1 MIVHVAGTLSEKKP
15 AHAII
20 DVGGI
25 GYFLAIPT
33 STFEALPDVGAAVR
47 LLAHMV
53 VREDA
58 HLLFG
63 FATPAE
69 RELFEALISVSG
81 VGPKLALAA
90 LSALPPAELQRR
102 ILEGDAAMLV
112 QIPGIG
118 RKTAERL
125 VVDLRDRVS
134 RLELA
139 GTGTLGGADDGR
151 SEARADALAALEA
164 LGLARAT
171 AERNLRKV
179 LRAHPGLQTAE
190 ELVRLALRE
199 G

>member
-1 MIVHVAGTLSEKKP
+1 MIVHVSGTLSEKKP
-15 AHAII
+15 THAI
-20 DVGGI
+20 VEVQGI

-33 STFEALPDVGAAVR
+33 STYETLPDVGGAVR
-47 LLAHMV
+47 LLTHYV

-63 FATPAE
+63 FASQGE
-69 RELFEALISVSG
+69 RELFEALVSVSG

-90 LSALPPAELQRR
+90 LSALPAAELQRR
-102 ILEGDAAMLV
+102 ILEGDAAMLT

-134 RLELA
+134 RLDL
-139 GTGTLGGADDGR
+139 GGGGVLGGADDGR

-179 LRAHPGLQTAE
+179 LRAHPGTQTAE
-190 ELVRLALRE
+190 ELIRLALRE

>member
-1 MIVHVAGTLSEKKP
+1 MIAYVSGTLAEKKP
-15 AHAII
+15 THVVI
-20 DVGGI
+20 DVNGL
-25 GYFLAIPT
+25 GYALFIPT
-33 STFEALPDVGAAVR
+33 STFETLPDAGAPVK
-47 LLAHMV
+47 LLTHFA

-58 HLLFG
+58 QLLYG
-63 FATPAE
+63 FATAAE

-102 ILEGDAAMLV
+102 ILEGEAGLLT

-125 VVDLRDRVS
+125 VIDLRDRVS
-134 RLELA
+134 RLEIGGDA
-139 GTGTLGGADDGR
+139 LGGADDGR
-151 SEARADALAALEA
+151 TQARQDALAALEA

-179 LRAHPGLQTAE
+179 LRAHPGIQTAE
-190 ELVRLALRE
+190 ELIRLALRE